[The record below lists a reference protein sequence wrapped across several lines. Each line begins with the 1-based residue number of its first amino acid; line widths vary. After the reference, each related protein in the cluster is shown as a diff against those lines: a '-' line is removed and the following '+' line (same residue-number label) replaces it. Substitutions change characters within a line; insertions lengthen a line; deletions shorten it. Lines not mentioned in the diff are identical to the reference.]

1 MQDREQQKLATLI
14 RGQRWAALATVDH
27 GKPYASMVAYVP
39 EPEFAGF
46 LLHLSRLAPHTR
58 YLLADPHAC
67 LVISEPDSGRGDPQT
82 LARISIQGTV
92 VELPRDT
99 PDYQSAKNRFLARLP
114 DAELWFQFG
123 DFVMFR
129 LVPQEAR
136 YIGGFAQAR
145 SLSAAE
151 LRACDYGTRAG

>member
-1 MQDREQQKLATLI
+1 
-14 RGQRWAALATVDH
+14 
-27 GKPYASMVAYVP
+27 
-39 EPEFAGF
+39 
-46 LLHLSRLAPHTR
+46 
-58 YLLADPHAC
+58 
-67 LVISEPDSGRGDPQT
+67 
-82 LARISIQGTV
+82 V

-99 PDYQSAKNRFLARLP
+99 PDYQSAKDRFLARLP

-145 SLSAAE
+145 S
-151 LRACDYGTRAG
+151 